1 MKRREPPQEP
11 IVDDPAVQKP
21 AMMVEMP
28 DNFAELTDDEIAQ
41 IEKENEAEPV
51 EIQPGMPGSD
61 QAAAL
66 SRETNQ

>member
-28 DNFAELTDDEIAQ
+28 DNFAKMTDDEVDAFTGEIWD
-41 IEKENEAEPV
+41 EFVDDEA
-51 EIQPGMPGSD
+51 GG
-61 QAAAL
+61 A
-66 SRETNQ
+66 

>member
-28 DNFAELTDDEIAQ
+28 DNFAELTDDEV
-41 IEKENEAEPV
+41 EAFV
-51 EIQPGMPGSD
+51 GEIWDDFVDRKAAGS
-61 QAAAL
+61 
-66 SRETNQ
+66 

>member
-28 DNFAELTDDEIAQ
+28 DNFADLTDDEIDAFAGE
-41 IEKENEAEPV
+41 IWDDFVEDEAA
-51 EIQPGMPGSD
+51 G
-61 QAAAL
+61 A
-66 SRETNQ
+66 

>member
-28 DNFAELTDDEIAQ
+28 DNFAEMTDDEIDALAGE
-41 IEKENEAEPV
+41 IWDEFVDGEAA
-51 EIQPGMPGSD
+51 G
-61 QAAAL
+61 A
-66 SRETNQ
+66 